1 MILKYFLLGNPCNPS
16 SLCMKIIN
24 SVVTVGLLYGFL
36 INLSIGPSYL
46 FLLKIKFFEKGTEK
60 KVSATTGFIMGQL
73 MMFIS
78 IYYTPLHLALG
89 RPHIITVLV
98 VPYLLFHFFSK
109 NHQYY
114 RFTTRNSMRN
124 FWIQWLFLNNLIFQL
139 FNHFILP
146 SSTLTRFVNIY
157 LFRCNS
163 KMLFLTS
170 SFVGWLIGHILFM
183 KWIGLLLLWIR
194 KKKKNINIIISKKYL
209 LLLSELTNS
218 MARIFSF
225 SILLLITSV
234 YYLGRMPWPI
244 VTKKLK
250 ETSPLKTEEGEESK
264 EEKDIEM
271 ELTYEE
277 KGTKQE
283 QEGSTQENFP
293 HYSEEEEKED
303 SEKIDEM
310 KEIQLNEIE
319 ILKNEEDKDPLW
331 FEKSLVTLLFDY
343 KRWNRPLRYIKNDR
357 FENAV
362 RNEMS
367 QYFFHTCASDG
378 KLKISFTYPPS
389 LSAFGEI
396 IKRRISL
403 CTTETEKGYPDDL
416 YHDWTSTNDQKRYNL
431 SNEFIKRI
439 EALEKGSFSMD
450 VLEKR
455 IRLCYDENKQ
465 ECLPKLY
472 DPFFNGPYRGT
483 IKKGSSRSIMNDS
496 MTLTEDS
503 IGIIWITKIYG
514 MLPKTKNT
522 REFKHKTDSFN
533 GELLLTYINNSF
545 TSLNDLPEEST
556 PSSNWERFAL
566 LVEQRW
572 RGSQDETKCFKF
584 LFDAVTTDLT
594 DQTTIKN
601 PIGVQKVTKKVPR
614 WSYKLT
620 DEFEEEEQEEQ
631 NEEETT
637 EDPGIRSRKARRVVI
652 FSDDSEDTDTDSS
665 ISTSGNSNQAEEVAL
680 IRYSQQPDFRRDI
693 IKGSMRAQ
701 RRKTTI
707 FEMFQGNVHSPLFLN
722 RLNKT
727 FFFSFDFDIS
737 KIMEIMNPIFR
748 SLTGKSLELKTS
760 DYEDSKQRGAK
771 EKEKRKKTEKK
782 RENERIAI
790 AETWDSI
797 LFAQAIRGS
806 MLVTQSIIRKSIV
819 LPSLI
824 IAKNLGRML
833 LLQSPE
839 WYEDFKDW
847 DREMHVKCTYNGV
860 QLSETEF
867 PKNWLTDGIQIKIL
881 FPFCLKP
888 WRNKVRPPHGSPIKK
903 KGNRDKDPF
912 CFLTIWGMEVELPF
926 GSPRKRP
933 SFFKPICKEFEKKIT
948 KLEKKSFLVIKV
960 FKKQIKKQIQ
970 IKRFIKF
977 AKEKTS
983 GVIKKIL
990 FIKRLIKIK
999 RIIKELEK
1007 VNPILLFGFRKVY
1020 EPNANTKD
1028 SIISNKITDES
1039 IIKMRSID
1047 WTNYSITEKKI
1058 KDLADSTII
1067 IRDQIERIMKDKK
1080 KKIRTPDKNKNII
1093 SNKTSCDNKRWEFWK
1108 DILWISKK
1116 RSARLIRKW
1125 HYFMKSFIER
1135 IYIGI
1140 RLSTINIPRRNAQLL
1155 LESTKKT
1162 LNKYNY
1168 NDETNQEVIDETNQ
1182 NAIQFISTV
1191 KELLS
1196 NISNKN
1202 SKTYCDLSS
1211 LSQGYVFYK
1220 LSQIQVI
1227 NINKDPLGSALQYHK
1242 VYTFFKDRIKV
1253 IRDVSD
1259 SKTRHKKLP
1268 NSGINEWKD
1277 WLRGHYQYNLS
1288 QTRWSRLV
1296 PQKWRNRVNQR
1307 RMIQNKDFKI
1317 LDSYEKN
1324 QFIHY
1329 KNENSYGENSLSS
1342 KNEKQ
1347 YRYVLLAHKYINYEN
1362 RKNPY
1367 FYGFPLHVNEARKVS
1382 YNYHRPKLESFYVL
1396 GSTAS
1401 GDYLGREC
1409 IIDTV
1414 QNMDRKYFECG
1425 ILKFCLKKNLD
1436 IETGANMGAK
1446 TNIRKDTKTRTNDYK
1461 IINKKDPFYLNF
1473 MIDPKIHPSNQKKKN
1488 FDWMGMNKDMVY
1500 GPISNMESWFLQEFI
1515 QLYDAYKIKP
1525 RIIPIKLLFFN
1536 FNGNENISKNIN
1548 RNQKQGLHISSN
1560 QKEEYLELENRNQEE
1575 KEQRGQEDFG
1585 SDPQNQKNLRS
1596 DARTPEKDLEKDYA
1610 EIESDIKN
1618 KKRKKKKQYKSKKE
1632 AELDFLLKKY
1642 FLFQLRWNETLNE
1655 KIINN
1660 VKVYCLL
1667 LRLINPTEIGISSI
1681 ERGEMRLDVMLID
1694 KELTITE
1701 LIRKGIFIIEPVRL
1715 SLKRDGQ
1722 FLMYQ
1727 TISISLDHKS
1737 KHKHKTNRGFRK
1749 RKYVDEKN
1757 QNFDGSIAQD
1767 RKTLGNEDENNY
1779 DLLFLPENI
1788 LSPIRRRELRI
1799 LMDFNCGNGNVVDRN
1814 TALCNRN
1821 NIKNCVQFLDENKYL
1836 DIDTNKC
1843 IQFKLFLWPNYR
1855 LEDLACMNRYWFDT
1869 NNSSRFS
1876 MLRIHM
1882 YPRYRII

>member
-1 MILKYFLLGNPCNPS
+1 
-16 SLCMKIIN
+16 
-24 SVVTVGLLYGFL
+24 
-36 INLSIGPSYL
+36 
-46 FLLKIKFFEKGTEK
+46 
-60 KVSATTGFIMGQL
+60 
-73 MMFIS
+73 MFIS

-89 RPHIITVLV
+89 RPYIITVLV
-98 VPYLLFHFFSK
+98 VPYLFFHFFSR
-109 NHQYY
+109 NPQYY
-114 RFTTRNSMRN
+114 RFKTINSMRN
-124 FWIQWLFLNNLIFQL
+124 LQIQWLFLNNLIFQL

-146 SSTLTRFVNIY
+146 SSTLTRLVNIY

-170 SFVGWLIGHILFM
+170 SFVGWLIGHILFI
-183 KWIGLLLLWIR
+183 KWIGLLLLWIQ
-194 KKKKNINIIISKKYL
+194 KKKKNIIISISTKYL

-218 MARIFSF
+218 MAQIFSF
-225 SILLLITSV
+225 KILLLITSV

-250 ETSPLKTEEGEESK
+250 ETLPLKTEEEEESK
-264 EEKDIEM
+264 EERDIEI
-271 ELTYEE
+271 EPTYEE

-283 QEGSTQENFP
+283 GSAQEDFP
-293 HYSEEEEKED
+293 RYSEEEEKED
-303 SEKIDEM
+303 SEKIDET
-310 KEIQLNEIE
+310 KEIQLNEKE

-357 FENAV
+357 FENAI

-396 IKRRISL
+396 IKRKMSL
-403 CTTETEKGYPDDL
+403 CTTETEKRSSDDL

-431 SNEFIKRI
+431 SNEFINRI
-439 EALEKGSFSMD
+439 EALDKGSFSMD

-455 IRLCYDENKQ
+455 IRLCNDENKQ

-472 DPFFNGPYRGT
+472 DPFFSGPYRGT
-483 IKKGSSRSIMNDS
+483 IKKGSSRSIMNNS

-503 IGIIWITKIYG
+503 IGMIWITKIYG

-533 GELLLTYINNSF
+533 GELGEFLSTYINNSF
-545 TSLNDLPEEST
+545 TSINNLPEEST

-572 RGSQDETKCFKF
+572 RGSQDEMKCFKF

-594 DQTTIKN
+594 DQTIIKN
-601 PIGVQKVTKKVPR
+601 PIGVQKITKKVPR

-637 EDPGIRSRKARRVVI
+637 DDPGIRSRKARRVVI
-652 FSDDSEDTDTDSS
+652 FSDDSENTDTDTS
-665 ISTSGNSNQAEEVAL
+665 ISTSDNSNQAEEVAL

-707 FEMFQGNVHSPLFLN
+707 FEMFQVNVHSPLFLN

-748 SLTGKSLELKTS
+748 SLMGKSLELKTS
-760 DYEDSKQRGAK
+760 NYEDSKQKGSK

-806 MLVTQSIIRKSIV
+806 MLVTQSIIRKYIV

-833 LLQSPE
+833 LFQSPE

-860 QLSETEF
+860 PLSETEF

-888 WRNKVRPPHGSPIKK
+888 WRNKVRPPLGSPIKK
-903 KGNRDKDPF
+903 KKGKRDKDNF

-948 KLEKKSFLVIKV
+948 KLEKKCFLVIKV
-960 FKKQIKKQIQ
+960 FKKQIQT
-970 IKRFIKF
+970 KRFIKF

-983 GVIKKIL
+983 GVIKK
-990 FIKRLIKIK
+990 LIVIK

-1007 VNPILLFGFRKVY
+1007 VNPILLLGFSKVY
-1020 EPNANTKD
+1020 EPNENTKD

-1039 IIKMRSID
+1039 IIQIRSMD

-1058 KDLADSTII
+1058 KDLADSTIT

-1080 KKIRTPDKNKNII
+1080 KKIRTPDKNKNLI

-1155 LESTKKT
+1155 LESAKKT
-1162 LNKYNY
+1162 LNINKYNY

-1182 NAIQFISTV
+1182 NAIHFISTL
-1191 KELLS
+1191 KESFS

-1227 NINKDPLGSALQYHK
+1227 NINKDPLGSALQYHRA
-1242 VYTFFKDRIKV
+1242 YTFFKDRIKV
-1253 IRDVSD
+1253 IRELSY

-1307 RMIQNKDFKI
+1307 RMIQNKDLNF

-1329 KNENSYGENSLSS
+1329 KNENYYSYGENSLSN
-1342 KNEKQ
+1342 KNKKQ
-1347 YRYVLLAHKYINYEN
+1347 YRYVLLAHNYINYED

-1367 FYGFPLHVNEARKVS
+1367 IYGFPLHVNEVRKIS
-1382 YNYHRPKLESFYVL
+1382 YNYYRPKLESFYVL

-1401 GDYLGREC
+1401 SDSLGKEC

-1414 QNMDRKYFECG
+1414 QNLDRKYFECG

-1436 IETGANMGAK
+1436 IETRANMGAK
-1446 TNIRKDTKTRTNDYK
+1446 TNIRKDTKTRTNNYK
-1461 IINKKDPFYLNF
+1461 IINKKDLFYLNL
-1473 MIDPKIHPSNQKKKN
+1473 MIDQKIHPSNQKKKI

-1548 RNQKQGLHISSN
+1548 RNQKEGLRISSN
-1560 QKEEYLELENRNQEE
+1560 QKEEYLELENKNQEE
-1575 KEQRGQEDFG
+1575 KEQRGQKDFG
-1585 SDPQNQKNLRS
+1585 SDPKNQKNLGS
-1596 DARTPEKDLEKDYA
+1596 DARTPQKDLEKDYA
-1610 EIESDIKN
+1610 ETESDIKN

-1632 AELDFLLKKY
+1632 AELDFILKKY
-1642 FLFQLRWNETLNE
+1642 FLFQLRWNGTVNE

-1667 LRLINPTEIGISSI
+1667 LRLINPTEIAISSI
-1681 ERGEMRLDVMLID
+1681 EKGEMRLDVMLID

-1737 KHKHKTNRGFRK
+1737 KHKHKTNRRFRK

-1767 RKTLGNEDENNY
+1767 RKTLGNGDENNY

-1788 LSPIRRRELRI
+1788 ISPVRRRELRI

-1814 TALCNRN
+1814 TVLCNGN

>member
-46 FLLKIKFFEKGTEK
+46 FLLKIQFFEKGTETEK
-60 KVSATTGFIMGQL
+60 KVSATTGFIIGQL
-73 MMFIS
+73 LMFIS

-98 VPYLLFHFFSK
+98 VPYLLFHFFSR
-109 NHQYY
+109 NPQYY
-114 RFTTRNSMRN
+114 GFKTINSMRN
-124 FWIQWLFLNNLIFQL
+124 LRIQWLFLNNLIFQL
-139 FNHFILP
+139 FNHFFLP
-146 SSTLTRFVNIY
+146 SSTLTRLVNIY

-170 SFVGWLIGHILFM
+170 SFVGWLIGHILFI
-183 KWIGLLLLWIR
+183 KWIGLLLLWIHKN
-194 KKKKNINIIISKKYL
+194 KKNIIISISTKYL

-218 MARIFSF
+218 MAQIFSF
-225 SILLLITSV
+225 KILLLITSV

-250 ETSPLKTEEGEESK
+250 ETLPLKTEEEEESK
-264 EEKDIEM
+264 EERDIEI
-271 ELTYEE
+271 EPTYEE
-277 KGTKQE
+277 KVTKQE
-283 QEGSTQENFP
+283 GSAQEDFP
-293 HYSEEEEKED
+293 RYSEEEEKED
-303 SEKIDEM
+303 SEKIAET
-310 KEIQLNEIE
+310 KEIQLNEKE

-357 FENAV
+357 FENAI

-378 KLKISFTYPPS
+378 KLKMSFTYPPS

-396 IKRRISL
+396 IKRKMSL
-403 CTTETEKGYPDDL
+403 CTTETEKGSSDDL

-431 SNEFIKRI
+431 SNEFISRI
-439 EALEKGSFSMD
+439 EALDKGSLSMD

-455 IRLCYDENKQ
+455 IRLCNDENKQ

-472 DPFFNGPYRGT
+472 DPFFSGPYRGT
-483 IKKGSSRSIMNDS
+483 IKKGSSRSIMNES

-503 IGIIWITKIYG
+503 IGMIWITKIYG

-533 GELLLTYINNSF
+533 GELGELLSTYINNSF
-545 TSLNDLPEEST
+545 TLINNLPEEST

-572 RGSQDETKCFKF
+572 RGSQDEMKCFKF
-584 LFDAVTTDLT
+584 LFDVVTTDLT
-594 DQTTIKN
+594 DQTIIKN

-620 DEFEEEEQEEQ
+620 DELEEEEQGDQ

-637 EDPGIRSRKARRVVI
+637 DDPGIRSRKARRVVI
-652 FSDDSEDTDTDSS
+652 FSDDSENTDTDTS
-665 ISTSGNSNQAEEVAL
+665 ISTSDNSNPAEEVAL

-707 FEMFQGNVHSPLFLN
+707 FEMFQVNVHSPFFLN

-748 SLTGKSLELKTS
+748 SLMGKSLELKTS
-760 DYEDSKQRGAK
+760 NYEDSNQKGSK
-771 EKEKRKKTEKK
+771 EKEKRKKMEKK

-806 MLVTQSIIRKSIV
+806 MLVTQSIIRKNIV

-833 LLQSPE
+833 LFQSPE

-860 QLSETEF
+860 PLSETEF

-888 WRNKVRPPHGSPIKK
+888 WRNKVRPPLGSPIKK
-903 KGNRDKDPF
+903 KKGKRDKDNF

-948 KLEKKSFLVIKV
+948 KLEKKCFLVIKV
-960 FKKQIKKQIQ
+960 FKKQIQT
-970 IKRFIKF
+970 KRFIKF

-990 FIKRLIKIK
+990 VIK

-1007 VNPILLFGFRKVY
+1007 VNPILLLGFSKVY
-1020 EPNANTKD
+1020 EPNENTKD
-1028 SIISNKITDES
+1028 SIISNLITDES
-1039 IIKMRSID
+1039 IIQIRSMD

-1058 KDLADSTII
+1058 KDLADSTIT
-1067 IRDQIERIMKDKK
+1067 IRDQIERIIKDKK

-1140 RLSTINIPRRNAQLL
+1140 CLSSINILRRNAQLL
-1155 LESTKKT
+1155 LESSKKT
-1162 LNKYNY
+1162 LNINKYNY
-1168 NDETNQEVIDETNQ
+1168 NDKTNQEVIDETNQ
-1182 NAIQFISTV
+1182 NAIHFISTL
-1191 KELLS
+1191 KESFS

-1227 NINKDPLGSALQYHK
+1227 NINKDPLGSALQYHRA
-1242 VYTFFKDRIKV
+1242 YTFFKDRIKM
-1253 IRDVSD
+1253 IRELSY

-1307 RMIQNKDFKI
+1307 RMIKNKDLNF

-1329 KNENSYGENSLSS
+1329 KNENYYFYRENSLSN
-1342 KNEKQ
+1342 KNKKQ
-1347 YRYVLLAHKYINYEN
+1347 YRYVLLAHNYINYEDG
-1362 RKNPY
+1362 KNPY
-1367 FYGFPLHVNEARKVS
+1367 IYGFPLHVNEVRKIS
-1382 YNYHRPKLESFYVL
+1382 YNYYRPKLESFYVL

-1401 GDYLGREC
+1401 SDSLGKEC

-1414 QNMDRKYFECG
+1414 QNLDRKYFECG
-1425 ILKFCLKKNLD
+1425 ILRFCLKKNLD
-1436 IETGANMGAK
+1436 IETRANMGAK
-1446 TNIRKDTKTRTNDYK
+1446 TNIPKDTKTRTNNYK
-1461 IINKKDPFYLNF
+1461 IINKKDLFYLNL
-1473 MIDPKIHPSNQKKKN
+1473 MIDQKIHSSNKKKKN
-1488 FDWMGMNKDMVY
+1488 FDWMEMNKDMVY
-1500 GPISNMESWFLQEFI
+1500 DPISNMESWFLQEFI

-1536 FNGNENISKNIN
+1536 LNGNENIS
-1548 RNQKQGLHISSN
+1548 
-1560 QKEEYLELENRNQEE
+1560 
-1575 KEQRGQEDFG
+1575 
-1585 SDPQNQKNLRS
+1585 
-1596 DARTPEKDLEKDYA
+1596 
-1610 EIESDIKN
+1610 
-1618 KKRKKKKQYKSKKE
+1618 
-1632 AELDFLLKKY
+1632 
-1642 FLFQLRWNETLNE
+1642 
-1655 KIINN
+1655 
-1660 VKVYCLL
+1660 
-1667 LRLINPTEIGISSI
+1667 
-1681 ERGEMRLDVMLID
+1681 
-1694 KELTITE
+1694 
-1701 LIRKGIFIIEPVRL
+1701 
-1715 SLKRDGQ
+1715 
-1722 FLMYQ
+1722 
-1727 TISISLDHKS
+1727 
-1737 KHKHKTNRGFRK
+1737 
-1749 RKYVDEKN
+1749 
-1757 QNFDGSIAQD
+1757 
-1767 RKTLGNEDENNY
+1767 
-1779 DLLFLPENI
+1779 
-1788 LSPIRRRELRI
+1788 
-1799 LMDFNCGNGNVVDRN
+1799 
-1814 TALCNRN
+1814 
-1821 NIKNCVQFLDENKYL
+1821 
-1836 DIDTNKC
+1836 
-1843 IQFKLFLWPNYR
+1843 
-1855 LEDLACMNRYWFDT
+1855 
-1869 NNSSRFS
+1869 
-1876 MLRIHM
+1876 
-1882 YPRYRII
+1882 

>member
-1 MILKYFLLGNPCNPS
+1 
-16 SLCMKIIN
+16 
-24 SVVTVGLLYGFL
+24 
-36 INLSIGPSYL
+36 
-46 FLLKIKFFEKGTEK
+46 
-60 KVSATTGFIMGQL
+60 
-73 MMFIS
+73 MFIS

-89 RPHIITVLV
+89 RPYIITVLV
-98 VPYLLFHFFSK
+98 VPYLFFHFFSR
-109 NHQYY
+109 NPQYY
-114 RFTTRNSMRN
+114 RFKTINSMRN
-124 FWIQWLFLNNLIFQL
+124 LQIQWLFLNNLIFQL

-146 SSTLTRFVNIY
+146 SSTLTRLVNIY

-170 SFVGWLIGHILFM
+170 SFVGWLIGHILFI
-183 KWIGLLLLWIR
+183 KWIGLLLLWIQ
-194 KKKKNINIIISKKYL
+194 KKKKNIIISISTKYL

-218 MARIFSF
+218 MAQIFSF
-225 SILLLITSV
+225 KILLLITSV

-250 ETSPLKTEEGEESK
+250 ETLPLKTEEEEESK
-264 EEKDIEM
+264 EERDIEI
-271 ELTYEE
+271 EPTYEEKE

-283 QEGSTQENFP
+283 GSAQEDFP
-293 HYSEEEEKED
+293 RYSEEEEKED
-303 SEKIDEM
+303 SEKIDET
-310 KEIQLNEIE
+310 KEIQLNEKE

-357 FENAV
+357 FENAI

-396 IKRRISL
+396 IKRKMSL
-403 CTTETEKGYPDDL
+403 CTTETEKRSSDDL

-431 SNEFIKRI
+431 SNEFINRI
-439 EALEKGSFSMD
+439 EALDKGSFSMD

-455 IRLCYDENKQ
+455 IRLCNDENKQ

-472 DPFFNGPYRGT
+472 DPFFSGPYRGT
-483 IKKGSSRSIMNDS
+483 IKKGSSRSIMNNS

-503 IGIIWITKIYG
+503 IGMIWITKIYG

-533 GELLLTYINNSF
+533 GELGEFLSTYINNSF
-545 TSLNDLPEEST
+545 TSINNLPEEST

-572 RGSQDETKCFKF
+572 RGSQDEMKCFKF

-594 DQTTIKN
+594 DQTIIKN
-601 PIGVQKVTKKVPR
+601 PIGVQKITKKVPR

-637 EDPGIRSRKARRVVI
+637 DDPGIRSRKARRVVI
-652 FSDDSEDTDTDSS
+652 FSDDSENTDTDTS
-665 ISTSGNSNQAEEVAL
+665 ISTSDNSNQAEEVAL

-707 FEMFQGNVHSPLFLN
+707 FEMFQVNVHSPLFLN

-748 SLTGKSLELKTS
+748 SLMGKSLELKTS
-760 DYEDSKQRGAK
+760 NYEDSKQKGSK

-806 MLVTQSIIRKSIV
+806 MLVTQSIIRKYIV

-833 LLQSPE
+833 LFQSPE

-860 QLSETEF
+860 PLSETEF

-888 WRNKVRPPHGSPIKK
+888 WRNKVRPPLGSPIKK
-903 KGNRDKDPF
+903 KKGKRDKDNF

-948 KLEKKSFLVIKV
+948 KLEKKCFLVIKV
-960 FKKQIKKQIQ
+960 FKKQIQT
-970 IKRFIKF
+970 KRFIKF

-983 GVIKKIL
+983 GVIKK
-990 FIKRLIKIK
+990 LIVIK

-1007 VNPILLFGFRKVY
+1007 VNPILLLGFSKVY
-1020 EPNANTKD
+1020 EPNENTKD

-1039 IIKMRSID
+1039 IIQIRSMD

-1058 KDLADSTII
+1058 KDLADSTIT
-1067 IRDQIERIMKDKK
+1067 IRDQIERITKDKK
-1080 KKIRTPDKNKNII
+1080 KKIRTPDKNKNLI

-1155 LESTKKT
+1155 LESAKKT
-1162 LNKYNY
+1162 LNINKYNY

-1182 NAIQFISTV
+1182 NAIHFISTL
-1191 KELLS
+1191 KESFS

-1227 NINKDPLGSALQYHK
+1227 NINKDPLGSALQYHRA
-1242 VYTFFKDRIKV
+1242 YTFFKDRIKV
-1253 IRDVSD
+1253 IRELSY

-1307 RMIQNKDFKI
+1307 RMIQNKDLNF

-1329 KNENSYGENSLSS
+1329 KNENYYSYGENSLSN
-1342 KNEKQ
+1342 KNKKQ
-1347 YRYVLLAHKYINYEN
+1347 YRYVLLAHNYINYED

-1367 FYGFPLHVNEARKVS
+1367 IYGFPLHVNEVRKIS
-1382 YNYHRPKLESFYVL
+1382 YNYYRPKLESFYVL

-1401 GDYLGREC
+1401 SDSLGKEC

-1414 QNMDRKYFECG
+1414 QNLDRKYFECG

-1436 IETGANMGAK
+1436 IETRANMGAK
-1446 TNIRKDTKTRTNDYK
+1446 TNIRKDTKTRTNNYK
-1461 IINKKDPFYLNF
+1461 IINKKDLFYLNL
-1473 MIDPKIHPSNQKKKN
+1473 MIDQKIHPSNQKFFF

-1548 RNQKQGLHISSN
+1548 RNQKEGLRISSN
-1560 QKEEYLELENRNQEE
+1560 QKEEYLELENKNQEE
-1575 KEQRGQEDFG
+1575 KEQRGQKDFG
-1585 SDPQNQKNLRS
+1585 SDPKNQKNLGS
-1596 DARTPEKDLEKDYA
+1596 DARTPQKDLEKDYA
-1610 EIESDIKN
+1610 ETESDIKN

-1632 AELDFLLKKY
+1632 AELDFILKKY
-1642 FLFQLRWNETLNE
+1642 FLFQLRWNGTVNE

-1667 LRLINPTEIGISSI
+1667 LRLINPTEIAISSI
-1681 ERGEMRLDVMLID
+1681 EKGEMRLDVMLID

-1737 KHKHKTNRGFRK
+1737 KHKHKTNRRFRK

-1767 RKTLGNEDENNY
+1767 RKTLGNGDENNY

-1788 LSPIRRRELRI
+1788 ISPVRRRELRI

-1814 TALCNRN
+1814 TVLCNGN